1 VCPDK
6 NFITRFLNIR
16 GHTFYIKWQKKIVSQ
31 IKVGVVEEVFIG
43 LPMVDW
49 CASGAYLSGFSGL
62 RPHTPPVA
70 WI

>member
-1 VCPDK
+1 M
-6 NFITRFLNIR
+6 
-16 GHTFYIKWQKKIVSQ
+16 SQ

-49 CASGAYLSGFSGL
+49 CASGAYLSGFAGL